1 MSIHLRRITMST
13 NWLGSCHM
21 RPGCQGNCP
30 LTPPVLI
37 RFLLL
42 SALCSLLLSLSW
54 SHFGFFYS
62 SEGKSLQT
70 SCALCV
76 CVSRCT
82 QLSMSVYDSKVRCVS
97 DRVFLLSVTQ
107 RGHCLPWWRTVIP
120 ICCNNK
126 SVSTEQDTQRQKRA
140 ALRSST
146 LPPRSLLHF
155 PLVFSSK
162 ISQSFLTYYFISYR
176 PSFPLPLYSPPLF
189 SSHMLKLEGKRSGNG
204 ADITI
209 TVFPP
214 PEKVKKINSL
224 EEGIERYL
232 NCMWTWEGRRILL
245 INWHTLLQMTATWR
259 EIKNRQRKRS
269 LCLGVSS
276 ESHLIK
282 KLQGI

>member
-13 NWLGSCHM
+13 DWLGSCHM

-54 SHFGFFYS
+54 SHFGFF
-62 SEGKSLQT
+62 SLLRARA
-70 SCALCV
+70 CKLLVRCV
-76 CVSRCT
+76 CVSPCT
-82 QLSMSVYDSKVRCVS
+82 QLSMSVYDSKVQCVS

-107 RGHCLPWWRTVIP
+107 CGHCLPWWRTVIP

-126 SVSTEQDTQRQKRA
+126 SVSTEQDTQREKRA

-162 ISQSFLTYYFISYR
+162 ISQSFLTYCFISYR
-176 PSFPLPLYSPPLF
+176 PSFPLPL
-189 SSHMLKLEGKRSGNG
+189 
-204 ADITI
+204 
-209 TVFPP
+209 
-214 PEKVKKINSL
+214 
-224 EEGIERYL
+224 
-232 NCMWTWEGRRILL
+232 
-245 INWHTLLQMTATWR
+245 
-259 EIKNRQRKRS
+259 
-269 LCLGVSS
+269 
-276 ESHLIK
+276 
-282 KLQGI
+282 

>member
-13 NWLGSCHM
+13 DWLGSCHM

-42 SALCSLLLSLSW
+42 SALCS
-54 SHFGFFYS
+54 
-62 SEGKSLQT
+62 EGKSLQT

-76 CVSRCT
+76 CVSPCT
-82 QLSMSVYDSKVRCVS
+82 QLSMSVYDSKVQCVS

-107 RGHCLPWWRTVIP
+107 CGHCLPWWRTVIP

-126 SVSTEQDTQRQKRA
+126 SVSTEQDTQREKRA

-176 PSFPLPLYSPPLF
+176 PSFPLPL
-189 SSHMLKLEGKRSGNG
+189 
-204 ADITI
+204 
-209 TVFPP
+209 
-214 PEKVKKINSL
+214 
-224 EEGIERYL
+224 
-232 NCMWTWEGRRILL
+232 
-245 INWHTLLQMTATWR
+245 
-259 EIKNRQRKRS
+259 
-269 LCLGVSS
+269 
-276 ESHLIK
+276 
-282 KLQGI
+282 